1 MRAREAWMRWQL
13 WKGQGGLLTSSS
25 FVPIALFTS
34 LTLAVL
40 MLATI
45 SSCEEENAAAARQE
59 AAALQAGIT
68 AERQHLISRAQRLAH
83 TDEDVSGTAAPELL
97 QLRSR
102 ASALFTE
109 IFIVDLETNA
119 ARQDDHWAGG
129 DRFPQLRPA
138 LIPGLM
144 RYRERRFG
152 ALRGS
157 LMTEPAGLST
167 PAHADPVPQGESFFI
182 RDGNRLD
189 AVAIVPVVTSVQ
201 APPAVLIGVAS
212 LEEVLLPRLIRRAGL
227 GPLGLVSD
235 ETDESARAKMVLR
248 DVEGHR
254 IGALAWTPAQP
265 GNERA
270 LWFAAILVFF
280 ATLFAAFVVYHSRRV
295 ARVLVESEARAQQLA
310 GQDLLS
316 GLPNRALFNQYLD
329 AEIGRTSRTGSAFA
343 LFYLDLDRFKEINDS
358 FGHEAG
364 DRMIIAATQRVS
376 AILRGGDRLAR
387 LGGDEFA
394 ILQTEVRSPRDCE
407 KLAKRILQEMAQ
419 PFDLGEQKVFAG
431 ISVGIAL
438 HPHDAKD
445 SQGLIRRA
453 DLALYRAKNEGR
465 NRFCFFEQRMG
476 EELRMRKTVEDELRA
491 AIDRDELMAQ
501 YQPILSADGEKLVGV
516 EALVR
521 WRHPVHG
528 LISPERFVGL
538 AEDSGLI
545 LPLGEWV
552 LRRACTDARR
562 WPHLYV
568 AVNVSPIQFRHNA
581 FPAAVERILKETGMD
596 PSRLELELTEG
607 VIVKDADQAENA
619 IIELRAKGVRLA
631 LDDFG
636 IGYSSLIY
644 LRRFAFDKIK
654 IDKSF
659 LQSME
664 MTGESAIILHS
675 IVHLGRALGLTV
687 TAEGIE
693 TEDQQRFLQA
703 LGCHELQGF
712 LFSQPLDA
720 EELTMLVEHRQ
731 AASRGR
737 GVRETQAA

>member
-1 MRAREAWMRWQL
+1 
-13 WKGQGGLLTSSS
+13 
-25 FVPIALFTS
+25 
-34 LTLAVL
+34 
-40 MLATI
+40 
-45 SSCEEENAAAARQE
+45 
-59 AAALQAGIT
+59 
-68 AERQHLISRAQRLAH
+68 
-83 TDEDVSGTAAPELL
+83 
-97 QLRSR
+97 
-102 ASALFTE
+102 
-109 IFIVDLETNA
+109 
-119 ARQDDHWAGG
+119 
-129 DRFPQLRPA
+129 
-138 LIPGLM
+138 
-144 RYRERRFG
+144 
-152 ALRGS
+152 
-157 LMTEPAGLST
+157 
-167 PAHADPVPQGESFFI
+167 
-182 RDGNRLD
+182 
-189 AVAIVPVVTSVQ
+189 
-201 APPAVLIGVAS
+201 
-212 LEEVLLPRLIRRAGL
+212 
-227 GPLGLVSD
+227 
-235 ETDESARAKMVLR
+235 
-248 DVEGHR
+248 
-254 IGALAWTPAQP
+254 
-265 GNERA
+265 
-270 LWFAAILVFF
+270 LVFF
-280 ATLFAAFVVYHSRRV
+280 ATLFAALVVYHSRRV
-295 ARVLVESEARAQQLA
+295 ARVLTESEARAQQLA

-329 AEIGRTSRTGSAFA
+329 AEIGRTARTGSSFA

-364 DRMIIAATQRVS
+364 DRLIKAATQRIG

-394 ILQTEVRSPRDCE
+394 VLQTEVRSPRDCE
-407 KLAKRILQEMAQ
+407 MLAKRILQEMAQ

-431 ISVGIAL
+431 ISIGIAL

-445 SQGLIRRA
+445 LQGLMRRA

-476 EELRMRKTVEDELRA
+476 EELRMRKTVEDELRS
-491 AIDRDELMAQ
+491 AIDRDELTAQ
-501 YQPILSADGEKLVGV
+501 YQPIVSADGERVVGL

-528 LISPERFVGL
+528 LIWPERFVGV

-545 LPLGEWV
+545 LPLGEWM

-562 WPHLYV
+562 WPELYV
-568 AVNVSPIQFRHNA
+568 AVNVSPIQFRHKA
-581 FPAAVERILKETGMD
+581 FPVAVERILKETGME

-619 IIELRAKGVRLA
+619 IIELRAQGVRLA

-693 TEDQQRFLQA
+693 HVDQQRFLQA

-720 EELTMLVEHRQ
+720 DDVTCLLQR
-731 AASRGR
+731 RGATAPD
-737 GVRETQAA
+737 GADRETQAA

>member
-1 MRAREAWMRWQL
+1 MRWQL
-13 WKGQGGLLTSSS
+13 WKEQGGLLTSAS

-34 LTLAVL
+34 LTLALL

-45 SSCEEENAAAARQE
+45 WSCEEENAAAARQE
-59 AAALQAGIT
+59 AAALRAALT
-68 AERQHLISRAQRLAH
+68 AERQHLIVRAQRLARA
-83 TDEDVSGTAAPELL
+83 DEEIGGMAAAELPPA
-97 QLRSR
+97 RSR
-102 ASALFTE
+102 PSQVFAET
-109 IFIVDLETNA
+109 FIVDLVTVA
-119 ARQDDHWAGG
+119 ARQDEHWAGG
-129 DRFPQLRPA
+129 DRFLELRPA
-138 LIPGLM
+138 LVPVVAH
-144 RYRERRFG
+144 YRERQLG

-157 LMTEPAGLST
+157 LGNESGAVSPSE
-167 PAHADPVPQGESFFI
+167 HAKSVPPGESFFI

-189 AVAIVPVVTSVQ
+189 AVTIVPLATKAQ
-201 APPAVLIGVAS
+201 APPAVLIGVTP
-212 LEEVLLPRLIRRAGL
+212 LDEILLPRLIRLAGIGQLKVLSHDGGEPPRAEMAL
-227 GPLGLVSD
+227 
-235 ETDESARAKMVLR
+235 TDA
-248 DVEGHR
+248 EGQR
-254 IGALAWTPAQP
+254 IGALGWTPAQP

-270 LWFAAILVFF
+270 LSFAALLVFF
-280 ATLFAAFVVYHSRRV
+280 AALFAALVVYHSRRV
-295 ARVLVESEARAQQLA
+295 ARILAESEARAQQLA

-431 ISVGIAL
+431 ISIGIAL
-438 HPHDAKD
+438 HPHDARD
-445 SQGLIRRA
+445 SQGLMRRA

-491 AIDRDELMAQ
+491 AIDRDELIAQ
-501 YQPILSADGEKLVGV
+501 YQPILSADGEKIVGV

-528 LISPERFVGL
+528 LISPERFVGV

-545 LPLGEWV
+545 LPLGEWM
-552 LRRACTDARR
+552 LRRACTDATR
-562 WPHLYV
+562 WPNLYV

-581 FPAAVERILKETGMD
+581 FPAAVERVLKETGMD

-619 IIELRAKGVRLA
+619 IIELRARGVRLA

-693 TEDQQRFLQA
+693 NADQQRFLQA

-720 EELTMLVEHRQ
+720 DEITSLIGAGLT
-731 AASRGR
+731 ASPSGDA
-737 GVRETQAA
+737 RETQAA

>member
-1 MRAREAWMRWQL
+1 MRWQL
-13 WKGQGGLLTSSS
+13 FRAQGGLLTSPS
-25 FVPIALFTS
+25 FVPFALFTS
-34 LTLAVL
+34 LTLAFL

-45 SSCEEENAAAARQE
+45 WSCEAENVAAARKE
-59 AAALQAGIT
+59 IAAVQVALA
-68 AERQHLISRAQRLAH
+68 AERHDLVHRAAQLAQM
-83 TDEDVSGTAAPELL
+83 DAKISGTAAAEFLPPASLL
-97 QLRSR
+97 TTDFDQV
-102 ASALFTE
+102 
-109 IFIVDLETNA
+109 FIVDLESGAT
-119 ARQDDHWAGG
+119 RQDNRWRGA
-129 DRFPQLRPA
+129 DRFPEMQR
-138 LIPGLM
+138 GLLM
-144 RYRERRFG
+144 VLARYRDRSLG
-152 ALRGS
+152 PLRGS
-157 LMTEPAGLST
+157 MSGEPGAVSASRGSDVAL
-167 PAHADPVPQGESFFI
+167 QGESFFV
-182 RDGNRLD
+182 RQGSSVD
-189 AVAIVPVVTSVQ
+189 AVAIVPVMTPDQTSSGALV
-201 APPAVLIGVAS
+201 GVAS
-212 LEEVLLPRLIRRAGL
+212 LDRAFLSHLVRRAGM
-227 GPLGLVSD
+227 GPIEIVSAD
-235 ETDESARAKMVLR
+235 ADISARSA
-248 DVEGHR
+248 
-254 IGALAWTPAQP
+254 IGLNDAQGQRLAYLTWTPVQP

-280 ATLFAAFVVYHSRRV
+280 AALFAALVVYHSRRV
-295 ARVLVESEARAQQLA
+295 ARVLAESEARAQQLA

-329 AEIGRTSRTGSAFA
+329 AEIGRTARTGSAFA

-364 DRMIIAATQRVS
+364 DRLIKSATQRVG

-394 ILQTEVRSPRDCE
+394 ILQTEVRNPRDCE
-407 KLAKRILQEMAQ
+407 KLAKRILQEMTQ
-419 PFDLGEQKVFAG
+419 PFDLGEQKVFVG
-431 ISVGIAL
+431 MSIGIAL

-445 SQGLIRRA
+445 SQGLMRRA

-491 AIDRDELMAQ
+491 AIERDELIAQ
-501 YQPILSADGEKLVGV
+501 YQPIVSADGGKLVGA

-528 LISPERFVGL
+528 LISPERFVGV

-545 LPLGEWV
+545 LPLGEWM
-552 LRRACTDARR
+552 LRRACADARR
-562 WPHLYV
+562 WPDLYI
-568 AVNVSPIQFRHNA
+568 AVNVSPIQFRHSGFA
-581 FPAAVERILKETGMD
+581 AAVERVLKETDME

-693 TEDQQRFLQA
+693 NEEQQRFLQA

-720 EELTMLVEHRQ
+720 DELTRLVKNDQPRSSGG
-731 AASRGR
+731 A
-737 GVRETQAA
+737 VRETQAA

>member
-1 MRAREAWMRWQL
+1 
-13 WKGQGGLLTSSS
+13 LTSRS

-34 LTLAVL
+34 LTLAFL

-45 SSCEEENAAAARQE
+45 WSCEEENAAAVRQE
-59 AAALQAGIT
+59 AAALQGALT
-68 AERQHLISRAQRLAH
+68 AERQHLVLRAARLARAE
-83 TDEDVSGTAAPELL
+83 EDVKGTAAAEF
-97 QLRSR
+97 QQSRSR
-102 ASALFTE
+102 VSALFNE
-109 IFIVDLETNA
+109 IFIVDLETSA
-119 ARQDDHWAGG
+119 ARQDEHWAGA
-129 DRFPQLRPA
+129 DRFPELRPA
-138 LIPGLM
+138 LVPVLA
-144 RYRERRFG
+144 RYREREMDG
-152 ALRGS
+152 LRGS
-157 LMTEPAGLST
+157 LGNEPGAMSSST
-167 PAHADPVPQGESFFI
+167 HADVVRQGESFFI

-189 AVAIVPVVTSVQ
+189 AVAIVPAVTKLQV
-201 APPAVLIGVAS
+201 PGAVLIGVAS
-212 LEEVLLPRLIRRAGL
+212 VDEALLPRLMRRAGV
-227 GPLGLVSD
+227 GPLKLISHQAD
-235 ETDESARAKMVLR
+235 EPARAEMALT
-248 DVEGHR
+248 DVEGHK
-254 IGALAWTPAQP
+254 IGALGWTPAQP

-270 LWFAAILVFF
+270 LWFAALLVFF
-280 ATLFAAFVVYHSRRV
+280 AALFAALVVYHSRRV
-295 ARVLVESEARAQQLA
+295 ARILSESEARAQQLA

-364 DRMIIAATQRVS
+364 DRMIQAATQRIG

-431 ISVGIAL
+431 ISIGIAL

-445 SQGLIRRA
+445 SQGLMRRA

-465 NRFCFFEQRMG
+465 NRCFFEQRMG

-491 AIDRDELMAQ
+491 AIDRDELTAQ
-501 YQPILSADGEKLVGV
+501 YQPILSADGERVVGV

-528 LISPERFVGL
+528 LISPERFVGV

-545 LPLGEWV
+545 LPLGEWM
-552 LRRACTDARR
+552 LRRACSDAKR
-562 WPHLYV
+562 WPDLYV

-581 FPAAVERILKETGMD
+581 FPAAVERVLRETGMD

-607 VIVKDADQAENA
+607 VVVKDADQAENA
-619 IIELRAKGVRLA
+619 IIELRARGVRLA

-693 TEDQQRFLQA
+693 NADQQRFLQA

-720 EELTMLVEHRQ
+720 DEVTSLLAAGR
-731 AASRGR
+731 AASSG
-737 GVRETQAA
+737 GSTRETQAA

>member
-1 MRAREAWMRWQL
+1 
-13 WKGQGGLLTSSS
+13 LTSPS
-25 FVPIALFTS
+25 FVPIALFAS

-40 MLATI
+40 MLAAI
-45 SSCEEENAAAARQE
+45 WSCENENAAALKSE
-59 AAALQAGIT
+59 AAALQAALAT
-68 AERQHLISRAQRLAH
+68 ERHELISQAARLARY
-83 TDEDVSGTAAPELL
+83 DDDVAAGTAAAELP
-97 QLRSR
+97 RS
-102 ASALFTE
+102 ASLFDE
-109 IFIVDLETNA
+109 IFVVDLETSA
-119 ARQDDHWAGG
+119 ARQHSRFQGA
-129 DRFPQLRPA
+129 DRFPNLLPA
-138 LIPGLM
+138 LMPVLA
-144 RYRERRFG
+144 RYREREFR

-157 LMTEPAGLST
+157 LNNEAGASLAPHSEAS
-167 PAHADPVPQGESFFI
+167 PEGESFFI
-182 RDGNRLD
+182 RAGNRLNVVAVTPVAAQAQAPRAVLV
-189 AVAIVPVVTSVQ
+189 AVAPLDDALS
-201 APPAVLIGVAS
+201 
-212 LEEVLLPRLIRRAGL
+212 PRLIRRAGI
-227 GPLGLVSD
+227 GPLALISNNGERSG
-235 ETDESARAKMVLR
+235 RAEMMLN
-248 DVEGHR
+248 DAEGR
-254 IGALAWTPAQP
+254 PIGALAWTPAQP
-265 GNERA
+265 GYERA
-270 LWFAAILVFF
+270 LWFAANLVFF
-280 ATLFAAFVVYHSRRV
+280 AALFTALVVYHSRRV
-295 ARVLVESEARAQQLA
+295 ARVLAESEARAQQLA

-329 AEIGRTSRTGSAFA
+329 AEIGRTARTGSAFA

-364 DRMIIAATQRVS
+364 DRLIQAAAQRVG

-407 KLAKRILQEMAQ
+407 KLAKRILHEMSQ
-419 PFDLGEQKVFAG
+419 PFDLGEQKAFAG
-431 ISVGIAL
+431 MSIGIVL
-438 HPHDAKD
+438 HPHDGKD
-445 SQGLIRRA
+445 SQGLMRRA

-491 AIDRDELMAQ
+491 AIDRDELTAQ
-501 YQPILSADGEKLVGV
+501 YQPIMSADGEKVVGV

-528 LISPERFVGL
+528 LIWPERFVGL

-545 LPLGEWV
+545 IPLGEWM
-552 LRRACTDARR
+552 LRRACLDAQR
-562 WPHLYV
+562 WPDIYV
-568 AVNVSPIQFRHNA
+568 AVNVSPIQFRHNG
-581 FPAAVERILKETGMD
+581 FPAAVERVLKETGIE

-619 IIELRAKGVRLA
+619 IIELRARGVRLA

-693 TEDQQRFLQA
+693 NTDQQRFLQA
-703 LGCHELQGF
+703 LGCHELQGY
-712 LFSQPLDA
+712 LFSQPVDA
-720 EELTMLVEHRQ
+720 EELTALIEQGRSGEGGAVRQ
-731 AASRGR
+731 IAA
-737 GVRETQAA
+737 A

>member
-1 MRAREAWMRWQL
+1 MRWQL
-13 WKGQGGLLTSSS
+13 WKEQGGLLTSPS

-34 LTLAVL
+34 LTLAAL
-40 MLATI
+40 MLASI
-45 SSCEEENAAAARQE
+45 WAREAENGSATQRE
-59 AAALQAGIT
+59 AAALRT
-68 AERQHLISRAQRLAH
+68 AIAVERQELVARAEFLARA
-83 TDEDVSGTAAPELL
+83 DEDVSGMAAAELPRML
-97 QLRSR
+97 PAHAR
-102 ASALFTE
+102 LFSE
-109 IFIVDLETNA
+109 VFIVDLKTGA
-119 ARQDDHWAGG
+119 ARQHDQWQGA
-129 DRFPQLRPA
+129 DRFEDLRS
-138 LIPGLM
+138 ILM
-144 RYRERRFG
+144 PLLARYEARAFG
-152 ALRGS
+152 RLRGS
-157 LMTEPAGLST
+157 LNNEPAAASPPGE
-167 PAHADPVPQGESFFI
+167 PAKALQDGESFFI
-182 RDGNRLD
+182 RDGD
-189 AVAIVPVVTSVQ
+189 HVDVVAMASIAAEAQ
-201 APPAVLIGVAS
+201 APRSVLVGIAPLNGA
-212 LEEVLLPRLIRRAGL
+212 LLSRLIRRAGI
-227 GPLGLVSD
+227 GPLALVS
-235 ETDESARAKMVLR
+235 TNTSGSGRADMALS
-248 DVEGHR
+248 DVDGQP
-254 IGALAWTPAQP
+254 IGAIAWTPSHP
-265 GNERA
+265 GDERA
-270 LWFAAILVFF
+270 LWFAALLVFF
-280 ATLFAAFVVYHSRRV
+280 AALFAALVVYHSRRV
-295 ARVLVESEARAQQLA
+295 ARILAESEARAQQLA

-329 AEIGRTSRTGSAFA
+329 AEIGRTARTGSAFA

-364 DRMIIAATQRVS
+364 DRMIKAATQRVS

-407 KLAKRILQEMAQ
+407 KLAKRILQEMSQ

-438 HPHDAKD
+438 YPHDAKD
-445 SQGLIRRA
+445 SQGLMRRA

-476 EELRMRKTVEDELRA
+476 EELRMRKTVEDELRV
-491 AIDRDELMAQ
+491 AIDRNELTAQ
-501 YQPILSADGEKLVGV
+501 YQPIMAADGDKVVGV

-528 LISPERFVGL
+528 LISPDRFVGL

-545 LPLGEWV
+545 LPLGEWM
-552 LRRACTDARR
+552 LRQACSDAKR
-562 WPHLYV
+562 WPDLYV

-581 FPAAVERILKETGMD
+581 FPGAVERILKETGMD

-607 VIVKDADQAENA
+607 VVVKDADQAENA
-619 IIELRAKGVRLA
+619 IIELRARGVRLA

-693 TEDQQRFLQA
+693 TTDQQRFLLA

-720 EELTMLVEHRQ
+720 NGVTALIESRTDVPGRAAREIQ
-731 AASRGR
+731 AA
-737 GVRETQAA
+737 

>member
-1 MRAREAWMRWQL
+1 MQAQASQ
-13 WKGQGGLLTSSS
+13 
-25 FVPIALFTS
+25 
-34 LTLAVL
+34 AVL
-40 MLATI
+40 
-45 SSCEEENAAAARQE
+45 
-59 AAALQAGIT
+59 
-68 AERQHLISRAQRLAH
+68 
-83 TDEDVSGTAAPELL
+83 V
-97 QLRSR
+97 
-102 ASALFTE
+102 
-109 IFIVDLETNA
+109 
-119 ARQDDHWAGG
+119 
-129 DRFPQLRPA
+129 
-138 LIPGLM
+138 
-144 RYRERRFG
+144 
-152 ALRGS
+152 
-157 LMTEPAGLST
+157 
-167 PAHADPVPQGESFFI
+167 
-182 RDGNRLD
+182 
-189 AVAIVPVVTSVQ
+189 
-201 APPAVLIGVAS
+201 GVAS
-212 LEEVLLPRLIRRAGL
+212 MDGDLLSRLMRRAGV
-227 GPLGLVSD
+227 GPLDLLLPEKEGAS
-235 ETDESARAKMVLR
+235 RAEMALA

-270 LWFAAILVFF
+270 LWFAAMLVFF
-280 ATLFAAFVVYHSRRV
+280 AAIFAALVVYHSRRV
-295 ARVLVESEARAQQLA
+295 ARVLAESEARAQQMA

-329 AEIGRTSRTGSAFA
+329 AEIGRTARTGSAFA

-364 DRMIIAATQRVS
+364 DRLIQGATQRVG
-376 AILRGGDRLAR
+376 AVLRGGDRLAR

-394 ILQTEVRSPRDCE
+394 ILQTEVHSPRDCE
-407 KLAKRILQEMAQ
+407 KLAKRILHEVAQ

-431 ISVGIAL
+431 ISIGIAL

-445 SQGLIRRA
+445 SQGLMRRA

-476 EELRMRKTVEDELRA
+476 EELRMRKTVEDELRT
-491 AIDRDELMAQ
+491 AIDRDEMMAQ
-501 YQPILSADGEKLVGV
+501 YQPILSADGEKVVGV

-521 WRHPVHG
+521 WSHPVHG
-528 LISPERFVGL
+528 LIAPERFVGL

-545 LPLGEWV
+545 LPLGEWM

-562 WPHLYV
+562 WPNLYV
-568 AVNVSPIQFRHNA
+568 AVNVSPIQFRHKN

-619 IIELRAKGVRLA
+619 IIELRARGVRLA

-693 TEDQQRFLQA
+693 NEDQQRFLQA

-720 EELTMLVEHRQ
+720 DELAKLVEHGRASSGRVSAQ
-731 AASRGR
+731 A
-737 GVRETQAA
+737 TAAA

>member
-1 MRAREAWMRWQL
+1 MRWQL
-13 WKGQGGLLTSSS
+13 WKGQGGLLTSPS

-34 LTLAVL
+34 LTLASL

-45 SSCEEENAAAARQE
+45 SACDQENTEAARRE
-59 AAALQAGIT
+59 AVALRNAIA
-68 AERQHLISRAQRLAH
+68 AERQELVARASFLAQV
-83 TDEDVSGTAAPELL
+83 DADVSGTAAAELPRVL
-97 QLRSR
+97 PPNAR
-102 ASALFTE
+102 LFRDV
-109 IFIVDLETNA
+109 FIVDVASGE
-119 ARQDDHWAGG
+119 ARQHDQWLGA
-129 DRFPQLRPA
+129 DRLDALRPA
-138 LIPGLM
+138 LMSILA
-144 RYRERRFG
+144 RFEERQLG
-152 ALRGS
+152 TLRGS
-157 LMTEPAGLST
+157 LSAERPSAPP
-167 PAHADPVPQGESFFI
+167 PAHDTIASETSFFI
-182 RDGNRLD
+182 RDGNGVD
-189 AVAIVPVVTSVQ
+189 AVAL
-201 APPAVLIGVAS
+201 APIQSAERGPRAILVGIAPFDQRLLSRLSSHAEIAPLHLASTGSHDAAGAEMALADIDGRPIAS
-212 LEEVLLPRLIRRAGL
+212 L
-227 GPLGLVSD
+227 
-235 ETDESARAKMVLR
+235 T
-248 DVEGHR
+248 
-254 IGALAWTPAQP
+254 WNPAQP
-265 GNERA
+265 GHERA
-270 LWFAAILVFF
+270 LWFAAFLVFF
-280 ATLFAAFVVYHSRRV
+280 ASLFAALVVYHSRRV
-295 ARVLVESEARAQQLA
+295 ARVLAESEARAQQLA

-316 GLPNRALFNQYLD
+316 GLPNRALFNQYLE
-329 AEIGRTSRTGSAFA
+329 AEIGRTARTGSAFA

-364 DRMIIAATQRVS
+364 DRLIKASTQRIA

-394 ILQTEVRSPRDCE
+394 ILQTEVRGPRDCE
-407 KLAKRILQEMAQ
+407 MLAKRILHEMGQ
-419 PFDLGEQKVFAG
+419 PFDLGDQKVFAG
-431 ISVGIAL
+431 MSIGIAL

-445 SQGLIRRA
+445 LQGLMRRA

-491 AIDRDELMAQ
+491 AIHRNELTAQ
-501 YQPILSADGEKLVGV
+501 YQPILAADGETVVGV

-521 WRHPVHG
+521 WRHPKHG
-528 LISPERFVGL
+528 LISPERFVGV

-545 LPLGEWV
+545 IPLGEWM
-552 LRRACTDARR
+552 LQRACTDAKR
-562 WPHLYV
+562 WPGLYV
-568 AVNVSPIQFRHNA
+568 AVNVSPIQFRHKA
-581 FPAAVERILKETGMD
+581 FPAAVERILNETGMD

-607 VIVKDADQAENA
+607 VVVKDADQAENA
-619 IIELRAKGVRLA
+619 IIELRARGVRLA

-693 TEDQQRFLQA
+693 NADQRRFLQG

-720 EELTMLVEHRQ
+720 DEVTSLIAGKQQNIAARPAVETE
-731 AASRGR
+731 AA
-737 GVRETQAA
+737 

>member
-1 MRAREAWMRWQL
+1 MRWQL
-13 WKGQGGLLTSSS
+13 WRGQGGLLTSPS
-25 FVPIALFTS
+25 FVPLALFTS
-34 LTLAVL
+34 LTLSLL

-45 SSCEEENAAAARQE
+45 WSCEQENAATLRHE
-59 AAALQAGIT
+59 AAALQAAIRT
-68 AERQHLISRAQRLAH
+68 ERDEFVSRAAQIARTEVRA
-83 TDEDVSGTAAPELL
+83 EARTAAEDELP
-97 QLRSR
+97 RPVSPF
-102 ASALFTE
+102 AH
-109 IFIVDLETNA
+109 IFVVDLSTGA
-119 ARQDDHWAGG
+119 GRPDDRWRGADHYEA
-129 DRFPQLRPA
+129 FRPA
-138 LIPGLM
+138 LLPMLA
-144 RYRERRFG
+144 RYREREGQLLRG
-152 ALRGS
+152 ALNN
-157 LMTEPAGLST
+157 EPDGRSPSRPSELAR
-167 PAHADPVPQGESFFI
+167 DGESFFVRVGDQI
-182 RDGNRLD
+182 D
-189 AVAIVPVVTSVQ
+189 AVAIVPTLAGASE
-201 APPAVLIGVAS
+201 APAALVGIASLDGMFLSRLIRTAGIGPIELTLGEGDGSARARIGVAD
-212 LEEVLLPRLIRRAGL
+212 A
-227 GPLGLVSD
+227 
-235 ETDESARAKMVLR
+235 
-248 DVEGHR
+248 EGHHL
-254 IGALAWTPAQP
+254 ANLAWTPSQP
-265 GNERA
+265 GYERA
-270 LWFAAILVFF
+270 LWFAALLVFF
-280 ATLFAAFVVYHSRRV
+280 AALFAALVVYYSRRV
-295 ARVLVESEARAQQLA
+295 ARVLAASEARAQELA

-316 GLPNRALFNQYLD
+316 GLPNRAFFNQYLD
-329 AEIGRTSRTGSAFA
+329 AEIGRTQRTGSAFA

-364 DRMIIAATQRVS
+364 DRLIQASTQRVS

-394 ILQTEVRSPRDCE
+394 ILQTEVRTPRDCE

-419 PFDLGEQKVFAG
+419 PFDLGEQKVFAAMS
-431 ISVGIAL
+431 IGIAL

-445 SQGLIRRA
+445 SQELMRRA

-491 AIDRDELMAQ
+491 AIDRDELIAQ
-501 YQPILSADGEKLVGV
+501 YQPIVSADGEKLVGV

-538 AEDSGLI
+538 AEDNGLI

-562 WPHLYV
+562 WPGLYV

-581 FPAAVERILKETGMD
+581 FPAAVEGILKETEMD

-607 VIVKDADQAENA
+607 VVVKDADQAENA

-693 TEDQQRFLQA
+693 NEDQQRFLQA

-720 EELTMLVEHRQ
+720 DELSALLEKSQ
-731 AASRGR
+731 AGSRGR
-737 GVRETQAA
+737 VARETQAA

>member
-1 MRAREAWMRWQL
+1 LNDA
-13 WKGQGGLLTSSS
+13 QG
-25 FVPIALFTS
+25 
-34 LTLAVL
+34 
-40 MLATI
+40 
-45 SSCEEENAAAARQE
+45 
-59 AAALQAGIT
+59 
-68 AERQHLISRAQRLAH
+68 QRLAYL
-83 TDEDVSGTAAPELL
+83 T
-97 QLRSR
+97 
-102 ASALFTE
+102 
-109 IFIVDLETNA
+109 
-119 ARQDDHWAGG
+119 
-129 DRFPQLRPA
+129 
-138 LIPGLM
+138 
-144 RYRERRFG
+144 
-152 ALRGS
+152 
-157 LMTEPAGLST
+157 
-167 PAHADPVPQGESFFI
+167 
-182 RDGNRLD
+182 
-189 AVAIVPVVTSVQ
+189 
-201 APPAVLIGVAS
+201 
-212 LEEVLLPRLIRRAGL
+212 
-227 GPLGLVSD
+227 
-235 ETDESARAKMVLR
+235 
-248 DVEGHR
+248 
-254 IGALAWTPAQP
+254 WTPVQP

-280 ATLFAAFVVYHSRRV
+280 AALFAALVVYHSRRV
-295 ARVLVESEARAQQLA
+295 ARVLAESEARAQQLA

-329 AEIGRTSRTGSAFA
+329 AEIGRTARTGSAFA

-364 DRMIIAATQRVS
+364 DRLIKSATQRVG

-394 ILQTEVRSPRDCE
+394 ILQTEVRNPRDCE
-407 KLAKRILQEMAQ
+407 KLAKRILQEMTQ
-419 PFDLGEQKVFAG
+419 PFDLGEQKVFVG
-431 ISVGIAL
+431 MSIGIAL

-445 SQGLIRRA
+445 SQGLMRRA

-491 AIDRDELMAQ
+491 AIERDELIAQ
-501 YQPILSADGEKLVGV
+501 YQPIVSADGGKLVGA

-528 LISPERFVGL
+528 LISPERFVGV

-545 LPLGEWV
+545 LPLGEWM
-552 LRRACTDARR
+552 LRRACADARR
-562 WPHLYV
+562 WPDLYI
-568 AVNVSPIQFRHNA
+568 AVNVSPIQFRHSGFA
-581 FPAAVERILKETGMD
+581 AAVERVLKETDME

-693 TEDQQRFLQA
+693 NEEQQRFLQA

-720 EELTMLVEHRQ
+720 DELTRLVKNDQPRSSGG
-731 AASRGR
+731 A
-737 GVRETQAA
+737 VRETQAA

>member
-1 MRAREAWMRWQL
+1 MRWQL

-25 FVPIALFTS
+25 FVPLALFTS
-34 LTLAVL
+34 LTLAFL

-45 SSCEEENAAAARQE
+45 WSCEDENTAAVRRE
-59 AAALQAGIT
+59 AAALQAALT
-68 AERQHLISRAQRLAH
+68 AERHDLVAHAAWLAH
-83 TDEDVSGTAAPELL
+83 IDADISGTAAAELP
-97 QLRSR
+97 SSG
-102 ASALFTE
+102 SAMHLLFNE
-109 IFIVDLETNA
+109 VFIVDLATGA
-119 ARQDDHWAGG
+119 ARQDNRWHGA
-129 DRFPQLRPA
+129 DRFSELRPVLLPVLA
-138 LIPGLM
+138 
-144 RYRERRFG
+144 RYREPELG
-152 ALRGS
+152 SLRGS
-157 LMTEPAGLST
+157 LNNEHSAVSPDRPL
-167 PAHADPVPQGESFFI
+167 DRVQEGESFFI
-182 RDGNRLD
+182 REKNYIG
-189 AVAIVPVVTSVQ
+189 AVAIVPIAAQEQ
-201 APPAVLIGVAS
+201 APRAAVIGVAS
-212 LEEVLLPRLIRRAGL
+212 LDGSLLSRLIRRAGV
-227 GPLGLVSD
+227 GPLDLIVSEKD
-235 ETDESARAKMVLR
+235 GSARAEMALA
-248 DVEGHR
+248 DVEGHH
-254 IGALAWTPAQP
+254 IGALTWTPAQP

-270 LWFAAILVFF
+270 LGFAAILVFF
-280 ATLFAAFVVYHSRRV
+280 AALFAALVVYHSRRV
-295 ARVLVESEARAQQLA
+295 ARILADSEARAQQMA
-310 GQDLLS
+310 GQDILS

-329 AEIGRTSRTGSAFA
+329 AEIGRTARTGSAFA
-343 LFYLDLDRFKEINDS
+343 LFYLDLDRFKDINDS

-364 DRMIIAATQRVS
+364 DRLIKGATQRVS
-376 AILRGGDRLAR
+376 SILRGGDRLAR

-394 ILQTEVRSPRDCE
+394 ILQTEVQSPRDCE
-407 KLAKRILQEMAQ
+407 KLAKRILHEVAQ

-431 ISVGIAL
+431 ISIGIAL

-445 SQGLIRRA
+445 SQGLMRRA

-491 AIDRDELMAQ
+491 AIHRDEMTAQ
-501 YQPILSADGEKLVGV
+501 YQPILSADGEKVVGV

-521 WRHPVHG
+521 WCHPVHG
-528 LISPERFVGL
+528 LIAPERFVGL

-545 LPLGEWV
+545 IPLGEWM
-552 LRRACTDARR
+552 LRRACADARR

-568 AVNVSPIQFRHNA
+568 AVNVSPIQFRHKE
-581 FPAAVERILKETGMD
+581 FPTAVERILKETGMD

-607 VIVKDADQAENA
+607 VIVNDADQAENA
-619 IIELRAKGVRLA
+619 IIELRARGVRLA

-693 TEDQQRFLQA
+693 NEDQQRFLQA

-720 EELTMLVEHRQ
+720 DELAALVERDRAVSRS
-731 AASRGR
+731 AAACAT
-737 GVRETQAA
+737 EAA

>member
-1 MRAREAWMRWQL
+1 MRWQL
-13 WKGQGGLLTSSS
+13 WREQGGLLTSPS
-25 FVPIALFTS
+25 FVPIALFAS

-40 MLATI
+40 MLAAI
-45 SSCEEENAAAARQE
+45 WSCENENAAALRSE
-59 AAALQAGIT
+59 AAALQSALA
-68 AERQHLISRAQRLAH
+68 AERHELVSQAARLAGSQ
-83 TDEDVSGTAAPELL
+83 EDHVAGSAAAELPH
-97 QLRSR
+97 
-102 ASALFTE
+102 AATGFDE
-109 IFIVDLETNA
+109 IFIVDLETST
-119 ARQDDHWAGG
+119 ARQDGRWQGA
-129 DRFPQLRPA
+129 DRFPLLRPA
-138 LIPGLM
+138 LLPVLS
-144 RYRERRFG
+144 RYREREIH

-157 LMTEPAGLST
+157 LNNDARGSFAAKSDTFP
-167 PAHADPVPQGESFFI
+167 DGESFFI
-182 RDGNRLD
+182 RADNHLD
-189 AVAIVPVVTSVQ
+189 AIAVSPVTTQ
-201 APPAVLIGVAS
+201 AQGPGAVLIGVVSLDDEFAS
-212 LEEVLLPRLIRRAGL
+212 RLIRRAGI
-227 GPLGLVSD
+227 GPLTVIAN
-235 ETDESARAKMVLR
+235 EAESTGRAEMKIN
-248 DVEGHR
+248 DVEGHP
-254 IGALAWTPAQP
+254 IGALAWRSAQP
-265 GNERA
+265 GYERA
-270 LWFAAILVFF
+270 LWFAANLVFF
-280 ATLFAAFVVYHSRRV
+280 AALFAALVVYHSRRV
-295 ARVLVESEARAQQLA
+295 ARVLAQSEARAHELA

-329 AEIGRTSRTGSAFA
+329 AEIGRTARTGSAFA

-364 DRMIIAATQRVS
+364 DRLIQAATQRVGT
-376 AILRGGDRLAR
+376 ILRGGDRLAR

-407 KLAKRILQEMAQ
+407 KLAKRILHEMSL
-419 PFDLGEQKVFAG
+419 PFDLGEQKVYAG
-431 ISVGIAL
+431 ISIGIAL
-438 HPHDAKD
+438 HPHDGKD
-445 SQGLIRRA
+445 SQGLMRRA

-491 AIDRDELMAQ
+491 AIDRDELIAQ
-501 YQPILSADGEKLVGV
+501 YQPIMSADGENIVGA

-528 LISPERFVGL
+528 LIWPERFVAL

-545 LPLGEWV
+545 IPLGEWM
-552 LRRACTDARR
+552 LRRACIDARR
-562 WPHLYV
+562 WPDIYV

-581 FPAAVERILKETGMD
+581 FLAAVERVLKETGIQ

-693 TEDQQRFLQA
+693 NTDQQRFLQA
-703 LGCHELQGF
+703 LGCHELQGY
-712 LFSQPLDA
+712 LFSQPVDA
-720 EELTMLVEHRQ
+720 AELTALIEHRRDGEGGAVRQ
-731 AASRGR
+731 TAA
-737 GVRETQAA
+737 A

>member
-1 MRAREAWMRWQL
+1 MRWQL
-13 WKGQGGLLTSSS
+13 WRGQETLLTSPS
-25 FVPIALFTS
+25 FVPLALFTS
-34 LTLAVL
+34 LTLAFL

-45 SSCEEENAAAARQE
+45 WSCEQENAAAARQE
-59 AAALQAGIT
+59 AAALRAAIA
-68 AERQHLISRAQRLAH
+68 AERQELVAGVAQLANAD
-83 TDEDVSGTAAPELL
+83 TAEGTAAAEFKASSGPP
-97 QLRSR
+97 LRLR
-102 ASALFTE
+102 EVFV
-109 IFIVDLETNA
+109 IDLNTGA
-119 ARQDDHWAGG
+119 ARQDDHWRGA
-129 DRFPQLRPA
+129 DHLEVLRPA
-138 LIPGLM
+138 LLPLLA
-144 RYRERRFG
+144 RYREREG
-152 ALRGS
+152 QLLRGS
-157 LMTEPAGLST
+157 LSNEPASVSLSQDS
-167 PAHADPVPQGESFFI
+167 AHIGAGESFFVREAHGI
-182 RDGNRLD
+182 D
-189 AVAIVPVVTSVQ
+189 AVAIAPVLAKEGHPKAAMLGVVPLDGMFLSQ
-201 APPAVLIGVAS
+201 
-212 LEEVLLPRLIRRAGL
+212 LIRKASIGPIELVPEASDASGRAVIGLADVDGHSVAGL
-227 GPLGLVSD
+227 
-235 ETDESARAKMVLR
+235 
-248 DVEGHR
+248 
-254 IGALAWTPAQP
+254 AWSPSQP

-270 LWFAAILVFF
+270 LWFAALLVFF
-280 ATLFAAFVVYHSRRV
+280 SSLFAALVVSHSRRV

-329 AEIGRTSRTGSAFA
+329 AEIGRTARTGSAFA

-394 ILQTEVRSPRDCE
+394 VLQTEVHSPRDCE

-419 PFDLGEQKVFAG
+419 SFDLGEQKVFATMS
-431 ISVGIAL
+431 IGIAL
-438 HPHDAKD
+438 HPHDAQD
-445 SQGLIRRA
+445 SQQLMRRA

-491 AIDRDELMAQ
+491 AIDRDELIAQ
-501 YQPILSADGEKLVGV
+501 YQPIVSTDGGKLVGV

-521 WRHPVHG
+521 WSHPLHG

-562 WPHLYV
+562 WPDLYV

-581 FPAAVERILKETGMD
+581 FPAAVERILRETGMD

-607 VIVKDADQAENA
+607 VVVKDADQAENA

-693 TEDQQRFLQA
+693 NEDQQRFLQA

-712 LFSQPLDA
+712 LFSQPLDPEA
-720 EELTMLVEHRQ
+720 LTALIEHGQGRRMQ
-731 AASRGR
+731 AI
-737 GVRETQAA
+737 RETQAA

>member
-1 MRAREAWMRWQL
+1 M
-13 WKGQGGLLTSSS
+13 
-25 FVPIALFTS
+25 ALFTS
-34 LTLAVL
+34 LTLAFL

-45 SSCEEENAAAARQE
+45 WSCEEENAAAMRSE
-59 AAALQAGIT
+59 AAALQAALS
-68 AERQHLISRAQRLAH
+68 AERQHLIVRAAHLARI
-83 TDEDVSGTAAPELL
+83 DEDVSGAAAEPPPG
-97 QLRSR
+97 RSED
-102 ASALFTE
+102 SPLFTQV
-109 IFIVDLETNA
+109 FTVNLATNA
-119 ARQDDHWAGG
+119 ILQHEYRVGAE
-129 DRFPQLRPA
+129 RFAELRPA
-138 LIPGLM
+138 LVPVLA
-144 RYRERRFG
+144 RYGAREFG
-152 ALRGS
+152 PLRGS
-157 LMTEPAGLST
+157 LNNESAALS
-167 PAHADPVPQGESFFI
+167 PSHLSGAAAQGQSFFI
-182 RDGNRLD
+182 RDADHID
-189 AVAIVPVVTSVQ
+189 AVAIVPLARTPHSS
-201 APPAVLIGVAS
+201 PAVLVAVAAVD
-212 LEEVLLPRLIRRAGL
+212 EVLLPRLIRQAGL
-227 GPLGLVSD
+227 GRLKLISNEGGESMRAELALPDLDGRRIAALG
-235 ETDESARAKMVLR
+235 
-248 DVEGHR
+248 
-254 IGALAWTPAQP
+254 WTPAQP

-270 LWFAAILVFF
+270 LWFAALLVFF
-280 ATLFAAFVVYHSRRV
+280 AALFTALVVYHSRRV
-295 ARVLVESEARAQQLA
+295 ARVLAESEARAQLLA

-343 LFYLDLDRFKEINDS
+343 LLYLDLDRFKEINDS

-364 DRMIIAATQRVS
+364 DRMIQAATQRVS

-431 ISVGIAL
+431 ISIGIAL
-438 HPHDAKD
+438 HPHDAKER
-445 SQGLIRRA
+445 QGLMRRA

-491 AIDRDELMAQ
+491 AIDRNELIAQ
-501 YQPILSADGEKLVGV
+501 YQPILSADGEKVVGV

-521 WRHPVHG
+521 WRHPIHG
-528 LISPERFVGL
+528 LISPDRFVGV
-538 AEDSGLI
+538 AEDSGII
-545 LPLGEWV
+545 LPLGEWM
-552 LRRACTDARR
+552 LRQACTDAKR
-562 WPHLYV
+562 WPKLYV

-581 FPAAVERILKETGMD
+581 FPTAVERILKETGMD

-619 IIELRAKGVRLA
+619 IIELRARGVRLA

-693 TEDQQRFLQA
+693 SPDQQRFLQA

-720 EELTMLVEHRQ
+720 DEVTTLIAARRTTSSGQ
-731 AASRGR
+731 AA
-737 GVRETQAA
+737 RETQAA

>member
-1 MRAREAWMRWQL
+1 MRWQL
-13 WKGQGGLLTSSS
+13 WKEQGGVFASSG
-25 FVPIALFTS
+25 FVPLALFTS
-34 LTLAVL
+34 LTLAFL

-45 SSCEEENAAAARQE
+45 WSCEEENMAAIRRE
-59 AAALQAGIT
+59 AAALQAALAT
-68 AERQHLISRAQRLAH
+68 ERYELVAHAAWLARI
-83 TDEDVSGTAAPELL
+83 DEDISGTAAAELPPP
-97 QLRSR
+97 RSAMHR
-102 ASALFTE
+102 PFGE
-109 IFIVDLETNA
+109 VFVVDLETGA
-119 ARQDDHWAGG
+119 TRQHGRWHGA
-129 DRFPQLRPA
+129 DRFAELRPS
-138 LIPGLM
+138 LM
-144 RYRERRFG
+144 PVLARYREREFG
-152 ALRGS
+152 SLRGS
-157 LMTEPAGLST
+157 LNNEPGISAS
-167 PAHADPVPQGESFFI
+167 ARDPIRDGESFFI
-182 RDGNRLD
+182 RQKNYVG
-189 AVAIVPVVTSVQ
+189 AVAIVPIAIQEQ
-201 APPAVLIGVAS
+201 APQAVLVGVAS
-212 LEEVLLPRLIRRAGL
+212 LDGDLLSRLMRRAGL
-227 GPLGLVSD
+227 GPVDLVLPEKD
-235 ETDESARAKMVLR
+235 GDTRAEMALA
-248 DVEGHR
+248 DVDGRR
-254 IGALAWTPAQP
+254 IGALAWTPTQP

-280 ATLFAAFVVYHSRRV
+280 AALFAALVVYHSRRV
-295 ARVLVESEARAQQLA
+295 ARILAESEARAQQMA

-329 AEIGRTSRTGSAFA
+329 AEIGRTARTGSAFA

-364 DRMIIAATQRVS
+364 DRLIKGATQRVS
-376 AILRGGDRLAR
+376 SILRGGDRLAR

-394 ILQTEVRSPRDCE
+394 ILQTEVQSPRDCE
-407 KLAKRILQEMAQ
+407 KLAKRILHEVAQ
-419 PFDLGEQKVFAG
+419 PFDLGEQKVFVG
-431 ISVGIAL
+431 ISIGIAL
-438 HPHDAKD
+438 HPHDGKD
-445 SQGLIRRA
+445 SQGLMRRA

-491 AIDRDELMAQ
+491 AIDRDEMTAQ
-501 YQPILSADGEKLVGV
+501 YQPIMSADGEKIVGV

-521 WRHPVHG
+521 WCHPVHG
-528 LISPERFVGL
+528 LIAPERFVGL

-545 LPLGEWV
+545 LPLGEWM
-552 LRRACTDARR
+552 LRKACTDARR
-562 WPHLYV
+562 WPDLYV
-568 AVNVSPIQFRHNA
+568 AVNVSPIQFRHKN
-581 FPAAVERILKETGMD
+581 FPIAVERILKETGMD

-619 IIELRAKGVRLA
+619 IIELRARGVRLA

-693 TEDQQRFLQA
+693 NEDQQRFLQA

-720 EELTMLVEHRQ
+720 EELASVVEQGR
-731 AASRGR
+731 AASGR
-737 GVRETQAA
+737 SAAQATAAA

>member
-1 MRAREAWMRWQL
+1 M
-13 WKGQGGLLTSSS
+13 TSPS
-25 FVPIALFTS
+25 FVPLALFTS

-45 SSCEEENAAAARQE
+45 WSCEAENAAAARRERAALRAAITVERNALVSQVAHLTRLDTGAE
-59 AAALQAGIT
+59 GTAAAEFESALRAPIAFDNIFVVDLNTGAALQ
-68 AERQHLISRAQRLAH
+68 
-83 TDEDVSGTAAPELL
+83 
-97 QLRSR
+97 
-102 ASALFTE
+102 
-109 IFIVDLETNA
+109 
-119 ARQDDHWAGG
+119 DDRWRG
-129 DRFPQLRPA
+129 DRYEALRPA
-138 LIPGLM
+138 LLPVLA
-144 RYRERRFG
+144 RYQERERQL
-152 ALRGS
+152 LRGS
-157 LMTEPAGLST
+157 LTNESNVPSVSPAST
-167 PAHADPVPQGESFFI
+167 REGESFFVREGDRI
-182 RDGNRLD
+182 D
-189 AVAIVPVVTSVQ
+189 AVAIVP
-201 APPAVLIGVAS
+201 PPAGASRASAAMVGVAS
-212 LEEVLLPRLIRRAGL
+212 LDGMFLSRLIRKAGVGPIDVVANGADPGMRAVIDL
-227 GPLGLVSD
+227 
-235 ETDESARAKMVLR
+235 TDVKGQSLA
-248 DVEGHR
+248 G
-254 IGALAWTPAQP
+254 LAWTPSQP

-280 ATLFAAFVVYHSRRV
+280 AALFAALVVYHSRRV

-329 AEIGRTSRTGSAFA
+329 AEIGRTQRTGSAFA

-358 FGHEAG
+358 FGHDAG
-364 DRMIIAATQRVS
+364 DRLIQASTQRVS
-376 AILRGGDRLAR
+376 TILRGGDRIAR

-419 PFDLGEQKVFAG
+419 PFDLGDQKVFAAMS
-431 ISVGIAL
+431 IGIAL
-438 HPHDAKD
+438 HPHDAQD
-445 SQGLIRRA
+445 SNELMRRA

-491 AIDRDELMAQ
+491 AIDRDELIAQ

-545 LPLGEWV
+545 LPLGEWM
-552 LRRACTDARR
+552 LRRACSDARR
-562 WPHLYV
+562 WPNLYV
-568 AVNVSPIQFRHNA
+568 AVNVSPIQFRNSA
-581 FPAAVERILKETGMD
+581 FPTAVERILKETGME

-607 VIVKDADQAENA
+607 VLIKDADQAENA

-693 TEDQQRFLQA
+693 NEDQQRFLQA

-712 LFSQPLDA
+712 LYSQPVDA
-720 EELTMLVEHRQ
+720 DELTALV
-731 AASRGR
+731 GR
-737 GVRETQAA
+737 GGAGVSGQAVCEI

>member
-1 MRAREAWMRWQL
+1 MRWQL
-13 WKGQGGLLTSSS
+13 WRAQASLLISPN
-25 FVPIALFTS
+25 FVPFALLTS
-34 LTLAVL
+34 LTLASL

-45 SSCEEENAAAARQE
+45 WSCETENAAARGQE
-59 AAALQAGIT
+59 AAAVQAALS
-68 AERQHLISRAQRLAH
+68 AERQDLVRRAAQLAH
-83 TDEDVSGTAAPELL
+83 ADAQIGGTAAAEFEPPVSILPIAFD
-97 QLRSR
+97 QV
-102 ASALFTE
+102 FV
-109 IFIVDLETNA
+109 IDLATGA
-119 ARQDDHWAGG
+119 ARQDHRWRGA
-129 DRFPQLRPA
+129 DRFPQMQQVLLPVLA
-138 LIPGLM
+138 
-144 RYRERRFG
+144 RYRETELG
-152 ALRGS
+152 SLRGS
-157 LMTEPAGLST
+157 LGSETGAASNPRHSVTARE
-167 PAHADPVPQGESFFI
+167 GESFFVRQDNGI
-182 RDGNRLD
+182 GA
-189 AVAIVPVVTSVQ
+189 AVIVPET
-201 APPAVLIGVAS
+201 APKQTPDTVLVAVAS
-212 LEEVLLPRLIRRAGL
+212 LDGAFLSHLVRRAAI
-227 GPLGLVSD
+227 GPLEVVSAEADLSGRAAIGLSD
-235 ETDESARAKMVLR
+235 AQGQRLAS
-248 DVEGHR
+248 
-254 IGALAWTPAQP
+254 LAWMPAQP

-270 LWFAAILVFF
+270 LWFAAMLVFI
-280 ATLFAAFVVYHSRRV
+280 ATLFAALVVYHSRRV
-295 ARVLVESEARAQQLA
+295 ARVLAASEARAQQLA

-329 AEIGRTSRTGSAFA
+329 AEIGRTARTGSAFA

-364 DRMIIAATQRVS
+364 DRLIQSATQRVS

-407 KLAKRILQEMAQ
+407 KLAKRILQEMTQ
-419 PFDLGEQKVFAG
+419 PFDLGEQKVFVG
-431 ISVGIAL
+431 MSIGIAL
-438 HPHDAKD
+438 HPHDARD
-445 SQGLIRRA
+445 SQGLMRRA

-491 AIDRDELMAQ
+491 AIERDELIAQ
-501 YQPILSADGEKLVGV
+501 YQPIVSADGGKLVGA

-528 LISPERFVGL
+528 LISPERFVSV

-545 LPLGEWV
+545 LPLGEWM
-552 LRRACTDARR
+552 LRRACADARR
-562 WPHLYV
+562 WPDLYV
-568 AVNVSPIQFRHNA
+568 AVNVSPIQFRHSG
-581 FPAAVERILKETGMD
+581 FAAVVERVLRETDME

-607 VIVKDADQAENA
+607 VVVKDADQAENA

-693 TEDQQRFLQA
+693 NEEQQRFLQA

-720 EELTMLVEHRQ
+720 DELTRIVRNGQ
-731 AASRGR
+731 SRSSG
-737 GVRETQAA
+737 GAVRETQAA